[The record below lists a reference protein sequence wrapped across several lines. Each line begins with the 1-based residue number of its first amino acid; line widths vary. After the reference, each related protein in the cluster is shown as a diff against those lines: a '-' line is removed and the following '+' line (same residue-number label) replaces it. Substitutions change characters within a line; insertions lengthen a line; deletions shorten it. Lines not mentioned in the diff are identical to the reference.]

1 MYCAGQTRSSG
12 CPWRAEKQQGR
23 SWDPTLRDI
32 LVPRTGENIK
42 MFEQRGK
49 AWTMVEDSS
58 MTAENVEGLGAS
70 GAGLGTGPGG
80 WGMGTRGQ
88 GDKGP
93 GMEHWSAGW
102 EEDPRRKGV
111 KGRPARA
118 EL

>member
-58 MTAENVEGLGAS
+58 MTAENVEGPGAS

-80 WGMGTRGQ
+80 WGVGTRGQ
-88 GDKGP
+88 GTRHGALVCRV
-93 GMEHWSAGW
+93 G
-102 EEDPRRKGV
+102 
-111 KGRPARA
+111 GRPTA
-118 EL
+118 ERREGKASKG